1 MIRILVAD
9 DHAVVRQG
17 IRQIVADAP
26 DMEVVDEA
34 SSGPEVLEKALKR
47 DYDLV
52 LLDITMPGSRG
63 LDILAELKER
73 KPELRILVLSIHPE
87 EQYALRALRLGASG
101 YLTKESAPTELI
113 TAIRKASL
121 GTKYVS
127 SSLAEQMA
135 GQVAHGNDGPL
146 HQTLSDR
153 EYEVLRMI
161 ASGKIAREIAEELCL
176 ATKTVNTY
184 RSRLRRKMGMK
195 NDAELIR
202 YAIRSG
208 LVD

>member
-17 IRQIVADAP
+17 IKQIVADAP
-26 DMEVVDEA
+26 DMKVVGEA
-34 SSGPEVLEKALKR
+34 SSGPEVLKKILENE
-47 DYDLV
+47 YDLV

-73 KPELRILVLSIHPE
+73 RPELRVLVLSIHPE
-87 EQYALRALRLGASG
+87 EQYALRALKLGASG
-101 YLTKESAPTELI
+101 YLTKESAPTELL

-121 GTKYVS
+121 GTTYVS
-127 SSLAEQMA
+127 SSLAEQLA
-135 GQVAHGNDGPL
+135 WQVAHGSEKPL

-153 EYEVLRMI
+153 EYEVLCMI
-161 ASGKIAREIAEELCL
+161 ASGKTVKEIAEELCL
-176 ATKTVNTY
+176 AAKTINTY

-202 YAIRSG
+202 YAIRNG
-208 LVD
+208 IVD